1 MALAYAVQGALR
13 PSQIITWTRSDD
25 TAEVLT
31 GATITGTIKNDAG
44 TVRAIAGTLTV
55 TDGAT
60 GTFRW
65 DYAAGDVATAG
76 IYTVQFTA
84 AFGSSPTPARTLKA
98 QWLVYETQTVTA

>member
-1 MALAYAVQGALR
+1 MALAYAVAGALR
-13 PSQIITWTRSDD
+13 PSQIITWTRADD
-25 TAEVLT
+25 TPEVLT
-31 GATITGTIKNDAG
+31 GATITGTIRNDANI
-44 TVRAIAGTLTV
+44 VRAIAGTLTV

-76 IYTVQFTA
+76 IFAVQFTA

-98 QWLVYETQTVTA
+98 QWIIYEAQTVTA

>member
-31 GATITGTIKNDAG
+31 GATITGTIRNDANV
-44 TVRAIAGTLTV
+44 VRAIAGTLTV

-76 IYTVQFTA
+76 IYTVQFSA

-98 QWLVYETQTVTA
+98 QWLVHETQTVTA